1 MVTLHIEEN
10 AMIHVKDLVK
20 KFGEVIAVDNIS
32 FEVKEGDSLAIVG
45 PSGSG
50 KTTLLRLIA
59 GLDLPDAGEIFIN
72 GTLMSQSG
80 GAVPPHQR
88 GIGFMFQ
95 TGALWPH
102 MTVAQNILFGLHK
115 LSGSAAAER
124 LTELLE
130 QTDLQGLEK
139 RYPAELSG
147 GQIRRVSLAR
157 TLAPKPKI
165 LLLDEPLTNVDP
177 DLKLSLLHLVKESIA
192 KESSTLLFVTHDH
205 AEGSEI
211 AEGNLMEMINGRLL
225 EA

>member
-1 MVTLHIEEN
+1 
-10 AMIHVKDLVK
+10 MIHVRDLVK
-20 KFGEVIAVDNIS
+20 KFGEVVAVDNIS

-50 KTTLLRLIA
+50 KTTLLRLLA

-115 LSGSAAAER
+115 LSAPAAAER
-124 LTELLE
+124 LAELLE

-165 LLLDEPLTNVDP
+165 LLLDEPLTNIDP

-192 KESSTLLFVTHDH
+192 KEKSTLLFVTHDL

-211 AEGNLMEMINGRLL
+211 AEGNLMEMINGRL
-225 EA
+225 ADA

>member
-1 MVTLHIEEN
+1 
-10 AMIHVKDLVK
+10 MIRVQDLAK

-32 FEVKEGDSLAIVG
+32 FEVKEGDSLVIVG

-50 KTTLLRLIA
+50 KTTLLRLLA

-80 GAVPPHQR
+80 RAVPPHQR

-192 KESSTLLFVTHDH
+192 KEKSTLLFVTHDH

-211 AEGNLMEMINGRLL
+211 AEGNLMEMINGRLVD
-225 EA
+225 A

>member
-1 MVTLHIEEN
+1 
-10 AMIHVKDLVK
+10 MIHVRDLVK
-20 KFGEVIAVDNIS
+20 KFGEVVAVDNIS

-50 KTTLLRLIA
+50 KTTLLRLLA
-59 GLDLPDAGEIFIN
+59 GLDLPDSGEIFIN

-115 LSGSAAAER
+115 LSAPAAAER
-124 LTELLE
+124 LAELLE

-192 KESSTLLFVTHDH
+192 KEKSTLLFVTHDL

-211 AEGNLMEMINGRLL
+211 AEGNLMEMINGRLVD
-225 EA
+225 A

>member
-1 MVTLHIEEN
+1 
-10 AMIHVKDLVK
+10 MIHVRDLVK
-20 KFGEVIAVDNIS
+20 KFGEVVAVDNIS

-50 KTTLLRLIA
+50 KTTLLRLLA
-59 GLDLPDAGEIFIN
+59 GLDLPDSGEIFIN
-72 GTLMSQSG
+72 GILMSQPG

-192 KESSTLLFVTHDH
+192 KEKSTLLFVTHDL

-211 AEGNLMEMINGRLL
+211 AEGNLMEMINGRLVDS
-225 EA
+225 